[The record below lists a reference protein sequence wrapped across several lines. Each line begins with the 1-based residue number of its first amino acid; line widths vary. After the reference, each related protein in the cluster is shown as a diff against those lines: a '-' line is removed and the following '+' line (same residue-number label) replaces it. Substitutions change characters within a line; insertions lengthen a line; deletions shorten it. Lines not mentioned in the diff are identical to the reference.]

1 MSVGVMAI
9 RYVVSLA
16 FSISMISAAVAA
28 EHRVVTL
35 EESPPADAISEDILS
50 QISTK
55 GFTVIRGESR
65 TVCQIWLCRD
75 WPVVADFKARSE
87 VLYPFK
93 PGQLI
98 GVLRYKRKGS
108 DFRDQDIARGVYTLR
123 YGQQPVDGNHEGTS
137 PTRDFLLLVRADAD
151 KSSEPMDPKQAL
163 ELSAEA
169 AESSHPA
176 LLSLQ
181 KVDGDGESIPT
192 MRYNADQD
200 WWIVQLKGRATAG
213 DTAHDLRL
221 DFVVAGHAAE

>member
-1 MSVGVMAI
+1 MSVSLVAI
-9 RYVVSLA
+9 RNVLFLV

-35 EESPPADAISEDILS
+35 EESPPAEALSEDILS
-50 QISTK
+50 QISEK
-55 GFTVIRGESR
+55 GFTVIRGKSR

-75 WPVVADFKARSE
+75 WPVAADFKASSE

-123 YGQQPVDGNHEGTS
+123 FGQQPVDGNHEGTS

-151 KSSEPMDPKQAL
+151 KSSEPIDPKQVL

-181 KVDGDGESIPT
+181 KVDINGENMPT

-200 WWIVQLKGRATAG
+200 WWIVQLNGQATAG

>member
-1 MSVGVMAI
+1 MSVNAMAI
-9 RYVVSLA
+9 RYVVFSA
-16 FSISMISAAVAA
+16 FSFSMISAAVAA

-35 EESPPADAISEDILS
+35 EESLPADVLSEDIS
-50 QISTK
+50 SRISKK
-55 GFTVIRGESR
+55 GFIVIRGESR

-75 WPVVADFKARSE
+75 WPVAADFKATSE

-98 GVLRYKRKGS
+98 GALRYKRKGS

-137 PTRDFLLLVRADAD
+137 PTRDFLLLVRGDAD
-151 KSSEPMDPKQAL
+151 KSSEPMDPKRVF
-163 ELSAEA
+163 ELSTEA

-181 KVDGDGESIPT
+181 KVGVDGEKFPA
-192 MRYNADQD
+192 MRYNEDQD
-200 WWIVQLKGRATAG
+200 WWIVQLNGQATAG
-213 DTAHDLRL
+213 DTTHDLRL
-221 DFVVAGHAAE
+221 DFVVAGHATE